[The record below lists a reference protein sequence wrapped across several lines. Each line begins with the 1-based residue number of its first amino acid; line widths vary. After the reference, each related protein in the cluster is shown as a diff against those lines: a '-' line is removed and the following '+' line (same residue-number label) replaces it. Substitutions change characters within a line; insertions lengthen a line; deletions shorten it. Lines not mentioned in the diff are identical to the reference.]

1 MQQQVSIFLHNRL
14 FLCYDINSAF
24 SFLFGLTGGRMGSNW
39 DITYFKPDKPG
50 VNYTETEA
58 AFAFEL
64 STLEECG
71 VILYDNK
78 GVEKH
83 RFPFSK
89 EGRSG
94 ALYGMILRGG
104 HITDYIYNYYK
115 GDQIITDIYAKG
127 IKGLEKWG
135 DGVGGARR
143 TYGKFS
149 DSSFDWQEDAPLRIP
164 LEDSILYG
172 LNVRAFTMHK
182 SSGVKNRGTFE
193 GIVEKI
199 PYLTKLGITAVELMS
214 CYEYEECMF
223 PEKIIPSSA
232 PLPAQTFSNK
242 ISDDPSTQDTLRL
255 NCWGFQKGF
264 YFAPKVSYSASLSPE
279 HSFKFLVK
287 ELHKNGIEV
296 IMQFYFPPEIKQV
309 YMLEVIKFWV
319 KEYHIDGVRI
329 SGFHIPYR
337 LFAEEAALKDTKIWC
352 TYLPQEVLDII
363 GNPLDRNFMTDNENF
378 RQDMRRYLKGDE
390 GLMNQVLYYQRRN
403 PKEYGVVN
411 YLADYDGFSLY
422 DSVSYEKKH
431 NEANGENNHDGN
443 DVNFTWNC
451 GVEGDS
457 RKKSVL
463 ELRLKQIK
471 NALTFVFL
479 AQGIPFI
486 FSGDEFANSRNGN
499 NNCYCQD
506 NENGWL
512 NWKKTL
518 FSAEITDYVRFLIC
532 LRKENRILHMKE
544 ELLGMDLKN
553 CGYPDISYHGTKA
566 WIPDLSYIS
575 RMAGILLCG
584 QYTPDNQNDSFYIA
598 FNMHWEKHELAL
610 PKLPK
615 GVSWVKIADT
625 STAFENQQDDTC
637 MNNENSVISVKERSI
652 VIYRTRKLF
661 VETSGRKRNIRR
673 KKQEKDG

>member
-1 MQQQVSIFLHNRL
+1 
-14 FLCYDINSAF
+14 
-24 SFLFGLTGGRMGSNW
+24 MGSNW

-50 VNYTETEA
+50 VIFTKTEVS
-58 AFAFEL
+58 FAFEA
-64 STLEECG
+64 STAIECG
-71 VILYDNK
+71 VILYDSK
-78 GVEKH
+78 SKEQ
-83 RFPFSK
+83 RYPFSN
-89 EGRSG
+89 EGRTG
-94 ALYGMILRGG
+94 ALYGIPLKGNPVA
-104 HITDYIYNYYK
+104 DYTYNYYD
-115 GDQIITDIYAKG
+115 GDRIITDIYAKG

-135 DGVGGARR
+135 DSANGIRK
-143 TYGKFS
+143 TYGTFP
-149 DSSFDWQEDAPLRIP
+149 DSRFDWQKDVPLKIP

-193 GIVEKI
+193 GIIEKI
-199 PYLTKLGITAVELMS
+199 PYLTELGITAIELMP

-223 PEKIIPSSA
+223 PEKVIPASIPLQAQPFINVMSKEQVEQEA
-232 PLPAQTFSNK
+232 PK
-242 ISDDPSTQDTLRL
+242 I

-264 YFAPKVSYSASLSPE
+264 YYAPKASYSASSHPE
-279 HSFKFLVK
+279 HSFKSMVR

-296 IMQFYFPPEIKQV
+296 IMQFYFPQEIKQL

-329 SGFHIPYR
+329 NGFHIPYR
-337 LFAEEAALKDTKIWC
+337 LLAEESALKDTKIWC
-352 TYLPQEVLDII
+352 SYLPREEFEILDDTI
-363 GNPLDRNFMTDNENF
+363 NKNFMEDNGNY

-403 PKEYGVVN
+403 PRKYGVVN
-411 YLADYDGFSLY
+411 YLADYDGFTLY
-422 DSVSYEKKH
+422 DCVSYEKKH

-451 GVEGDS
+451 GAEGVS

-463 ELRLKQIK
+463 ELRQKQIK

-506 NENGWL
+506 NESGWIH
-512 NWKKTL
+512 WKKTR
-518 FSAEITDYVRFLIC
+518 FSEDITAYVQFLIR
-532 LRKENRILHMKE
+532 LRKKNQILHMKE
-544 ELLGMDLKN
+544 ELLGIDLEG
-553 CGYPDISYHGTKA
+553 CGYPDISYHGIKA

-575 RMAGILLCG
+575 RMIGTLLCG
-584 QYTPDNQNDSFYIA
+584 QYAPEKQENFFYFA
-598 FNMHWEKHELAL
+598 YNMHWEMHELAL

-615 GVSWVKIADT
+615 DKAWIKIADT
-625 STAFENQQDDTC
+625 SLPFKEQQSSVCIED
-637 MNNENSVISVKERSI
+637 ENSVISVKERSI
-652 VIYRTRKLF
+652 AIYQTRKIPVL
-661 VETSGRKRNIRR
+661 K
-673 KKQEKDG
+673 KDGKSKKVRKNG

>member
-1 MQQQVSIFLHNRL
+1 
-14 FLCYDINSAF
+14 
-24 SFLFGLTGGRMGSNW
+24 MGSNW
-39 DITYFKPDKPG
+39 KITYFKPDKPG
-50 VNYTETEA
+50 VVFTETEA
-58 AFAFEL
+58 AFAFEA
-64 STLEECG
+64 SSPKECG
-71 VILYDNK
+71 VILYDDK
-78 GVEKH
+78 GAEQ
-83 RFPFSK
+83 RFPFSD

-94 ALYGMILRGG
+94 ALYGMILQGS
-104 HITDYIYNYYK
+104 HIKDYVYNYYE
-115 GDQIITDIYAKG
+115 GDQIVSDLYARK

-135 DGVGGARR
+135 DGANGTRK
-143 TYGKFS
+143 TYGKFA
-149 DSSFDWQEDAPLRIP
+149 DSRFDWQGDAPLQIP

-172 LNVRAFTMHK
+172 LNVRSFTMHK
-182 SSGVKNRGTFE
+182 SSGVKKRGTFE
-193 GIVEKI
+193 GVVEKI

-223 PEKIIPSSA
+223 PEKIPASA
-232 PLPAQTFSNK
+232 SLPAQAFSNMA
-242 ISDDPSTQDTLRL
+242 SDDQTPQDTLRL

-264 YFAPKVSYSASLSPE
+264 YFAPKASYSASLSPE
-279 HSFKFLVK
+279 YSFKFLVR

-296 IMQFYFPPEIKQV
+296 IMQFYFPPEVKLL
-309 YMLEVIKFWV
+309 YMLEVVKFWV

-337 LFAEEAALKDTKIWC
+337 LLAEEPTLKNTKIWC
-352 TYLPQEVLDII
+352 AYLPHEEIEMI
-363 GNPLDRNFMTDNENF
+363 SNPLAKNFMADNENY

-422 DSVSYEKKH
+422 DCVSYEKKH

-443 DVNFTWNC
+443 DMNFTWNC
-451 GVEGDS
+451 GAEGDS

-463 ELRLKQIK
+463 ELRLKQLK

-479 AQGIPFI
+479 SQGIPFI

-506 NENGWL
+506 NENGWI
-512 NWKKTL
+512 NWKKTR
-518 FSAEITDYVRFLIC
+518 FSEEICDYVCFLIR
-532 LRKENRILHMKE
+532 LRRENQILHMKE
-544 ELLGMDLKN
+544 ELLGIDRKK

-584 QYTPDNQNDSFYIA
+584 QYASGEQNDSFYLA
-598 FNMHWEKHELAL
+598 YNMHWEMHKLAL

-615 GVSWVKIADT
+615 DTVWVKIADT
-625 STAFENQQDDTC
+625 SLSFEKQQ
-637 MNNENSVISVKERSI
+637 NNANADIDSENSVVSVNERSI
-652 VIYRTRKLF
+652 SLYRTRKS
-661 VETSGRKRNIRR
+661 VMEASGTKKAGKG
-673 KKQEKDG
+673 KKQGKKD